1 VYHHSQQLVQRLVE
15 ASQQETTTQPPPL
28 GRIQHQVM
36 HRALVLQYK
45 GGQLMEEDFEYNM

>member
-15 ASQQETTTQPPPL
+15 ASQETTTQPPPL